1 MLHIQQSI
9 EVESKKKF
17 QKLFLSRILLPFDP
31 LASTTYLGQTALK
44 HCSKSEVIL
53 QVRQFEMTVTE
64 VNPNM
69 SVRPKCPYCRD
80 IFALQ
85 AAQPPRRPRS

>member
-1 MLHIQQSI
+1 
-9 EVESKKKF
+9 
-17 QKLFLSRILLPFDP
+17 
-31 LASTTYLGQTALK
+31 
-44 HCSKSEVIL
+44 
-53 QVRQFEMTVTE
+53 MTVTE

-85 AAQPPRRPRS
+85 AAQPPRRPCSYEVIELLKSHLNFDTQTIL